1 MSPAMLT
8 NTFESES
15 LPVHR
20 GEPQDAKPV
29 DLTHLRRYT
38 MGDVDL
44 EKEVLDLF
52 LGQLP
57 LTIQALSEATT
68 ERDWMVAAHTLK
80 GSGRAVGAWHVARL
94 AEHAER
100 QLLVHKPAL
109 KAEAVAHLRDA
120 AEEARAYIRSAYP
133 RD

>member
-1 MSPAMLT
+1 MLT

-15 LPVHR
+15 LPVRR
-20 GEPQDAKPV
+20 GEPLDAKPV

-38 MGDVDL
+38 MGDVNL

-80 GSGRAVGAWHVARL
+80 GSSRAVGAWGVARL

-100 QLLVHKPAL
+100 QLLITAPAL
-109 KAEAVAHLRDA
+109 RAEALAHLEEA
-120 AEEARAYIRSAYP
+120 AQEARAFIHSAYP
-133 RD
+133 RG